1 MTDSDFHQQ
10 LHGLLPTTQ
19 PGMISI
25 YRALKQRPST
35 GMIATRLDIPITL
48 STESGWILKEIY
60 HLWPDLTN
68 CSCRAFQLIPILQ
81 RSLKLLHRP
90 LSDPAYLLVLSRSLE
105 MKQRAHCLLQICWA
119 DSKWTTATLV
129 PTLCNWYT
137 LRELLRNVV
146 SSSTGVKMDASIN
159 GDYLDEFLVHVFDGS
174 VVCVRLS
181 EGFSESICNDLQ
193 EFLNRHVHLF
203 HLPPNTTGDTDVS
216 LKAFVPQGRTS
227 ASGFHF
233 ECHTVFTYWKSTLMA
248 TALKFHPGSLIKESH
263 LYPAHVC
270 FECSQPLFDPT
281 VRHFLVPNDLKVL
294 ADMKCALLATHTLEG
309 TSTAGFYC
317 PARVHRSY
325 LLEIGNPSKEWVLYH
340 NLKRVGLEVIQVEH
354 GDYFALFEKVPK
366 KTRFPSSLDKATSGP
381 ASESIRNADQEPP
394 AWPSLMSTPACL
406 GLLRPPPT
414 TISGDQGASSDD
426 QVWSPTPLQL
436 EGIPSVPC
444 SDEVRNYAETTPF
457 QLQAELDD
465 ASVVSEDPQYGC
477 EAVCLYCGQPCVR
490 TKFGHVFHQCPEHY
504 RWWRMHKH

>member
-1 MTDSDFHQQ
+1 
-10 LHGLLPTTQ
+10 
-19 PGMISI
+19 
-25 YRALKQRPST
+25 
-35 GMIATRLDIPITL
+35 MIATRLDIPITL

-60 HLWPDLTN
+60 HLWPDLAN

-81 RSLKLLHRP
+81 RSLNILHRP

-119 DSKWTTATLV
+119 DRKWTTATLV
-129 PTLCNWYT
+129 PTLCNWYI

-159 GDYLDEFLVHVFDGS
+159 GDYLDEFLVHVLDGS
-174 VVCVRLS
+174 VVSVRLS

-233 ECHTVFTYWKSTLMA
+233 ECHTVFTHWKSTLMA

-263 LYPAHVC
+263 LFPAHGC

-354 GDYFALFEKVPK
+354 DDYFVLFEKVPK
-366 KTRFPSSLDKATSGP
+366 KTRFPSSFDKATSGP
-381 ASESIRNADQEPP
+381 ASESIGNADQEPP
-394 AWPSLMSTPACL
+394 A
-406 GLLRPPPT
+406 
-414 TISGDQGASSDD
+414 
-426 QVWSPTPLQL
+426 
-436 EGIPSVPC
+436 
-444 SDEVRNYAETTPF
+444 
-457 QLQAELDD
+457 
-465 ASVVSEDPQYGC
+465 
-477 EAVCLYCGQPCVR
+477 
-490 TKFGHVFHQCPEHY
+490 
-504 RWWRMHKH
+504 